1 MLNEQKYIDFGL
13 ALVNGCHD
21 TYNSTLTGI
30 GPESFSWTVNGT
42 AGVPAADLAFYERAG
57 FYITDPVYVL
67 RPEVL
72 ESFYYAYRVTGDQK
86 YRDWAWNAFLAIN
99 GTTRV
104 GSGYSEV
111 ENVDAVGGGGFLNV
125 QDSFFLAEVLK
136 YAYLIHAP
144 VSPSTHSITEMKI
157 HGIMLM
163 RNRMRR
169 GRQRIRERT
178 SGCLIR
184 RRICLRLRGHLYRR
198 NCICV

>member
-1 MLNEQKYIDFGL
+1 M
-13 ALVNGCHD
+13 
-21 TYNSTLTGI
+21 
-30 GPESFSWTVNGT
+30 
-42 AGVPAADLAFYERAG
+42 PAADLAFYERAG
-57 FYITDPVYVL
+57 FYIADPVYVL

-111 ENVDAVGGGGFLNV
+111 GDVDAVRGGGFLNV

-157 HGIMLM
+157 YGIMLM
-163 RNRMRR
+163 RDRMRR
-169 GRQRIRERT
+169 GRRRIRGRT

-184 RRICLRLRGHLYRR
+184 RRICLRLRGHLCRR
-198 NCICV
+198 NYISV